1 MNDYDPLRDYLK
13 RQTLTQ
19 TNSSEVT
26 SHGVPSDGLSF
37 WSASQLPIRRPA
49 FGEDEAGVV
58 FGGSTPPMLD
68 SLLQRVA
75 TLLLPRDCMC

>member
-37 WSASQLPIRRPA
+37 WSASLAAHQGPA
-49 FGEDEAGVV
+49 
-58 FGGSTPPMLD
+58 S
-68 SLLQRVA
+68 R
-75 TLLLPRDCMC
+75 

>member
-1 MNDYDPLRDYLK
+1 VNDYDPLRDYLK

-37 WSASQLPIRRPA
+37 WSASLAAHQ
-49 FGEDEAGVV
+49 
-58 FGGSTPPMLD
+58 
-68 SLLQRVA
+68 A
-75 TLLLPRDCMC
+75 TSVR